1 MTKINEILCGN
12 HLDVLKEYPAGFFD
26 MVLTSPPYDNLRE
39 YKGYTF
45 EFEPLAHELYRVLKD
60 GGVCVWVV
68 NDATINGSETLT
80 SFRQAIYF
88 KDVVGFNV
96 HDTMIY
102 ETDKPPM
109 NARRYQAC
117 FEYMFVLSKG
127 KVGIFNPLKV
137 KSSRAGSKK
146 MSRTFRNNDGTMKK
160 TLSGNA
166 VKSERIKES
175 IWYIQSGFC
184 MSSNDTSA
192 FKHPATFPEKL
203 AEDHI
208 LSWSNPGDIILDPM
222 CGSGTTCKMAVKH
235 QRHYVGID
243 CAEEYCDIARRRLE
257 KFTAQIT
264 VFDVLQ
270 KRLDNS
276 E

>member
-1 MTKINEILCGN
+1 MTKINEIICGN
-12 HLDVLKEYPAGFFD
+12 HLDVLKEYPDGFFD
-26 MVLTSPPYDNLRE
+26 MVLTSPPYDNLRD

-68 NDATINGSETLT
+68 NDATIDGSETLT

-102 ETDKPPM
+102 CPLGTGAKGS
-109 NARRYQAC
+109 NKSYWQA
-117 FEYMFVLSKG
+117 FEYMLVLVKG
-127 KVGIFNPLKV
+127 KISTYNLLKDKINSSVGAVQTTGRLKSDGKKKDLKRRRVPLF
-137 KSSRAGSKK
+137 S
-146 MSRTFRNNDGTMKK
+146 T
-160 TLSGNA
+160 
-166 VKSERIKES
+166 RIN
-175 IWYIQSGFC
+175 IWNYNVNIYG
-184 MSSNDTSA
+184 MGDTG
-192 FKHPATFPEKL
+192 HPAPFPEKL

-257 KFTAQIT
+257 KFTAQMT

-270 KRLDNS
+270 KRLDNA
-276 E
+276 